1 MATRRSTTYL
11 EDVRAGLAQS
21 VQFFSNEKKPERERW
36 VCRELVRNLNR
47 RAWSRSFQSPADDP
61 PDVVYRDFRFEV
73 KEILDPGRRR
83 HLEYQDALAKAEVA
97 TDGAEL
103 IHAYA
108 PKFRTPAQVGEMVA
122 AELHNRRHSYEPRLQ
137 HSLDLVIYV
146 NLLETSLDSGPMPN
160 AEAFAVGGWRSVS
173 VLMGWN
179 TLVFSARRTAP
190 RLLRKSVGMVSLRGK
205 VK

>member
-1 MATRRSTTYL
+1 MATRQPTKYL
-11 EDVRAGLAQS
+11 EEVRAGLAQS
-21 VQFFSNEKKPERERW
+21 VQFFSNKKKSERERW

-83 HLEYQDALAKAEVA
+83 HREYQDALAKAEAA
-97 TDGAEL
+97 TDGAKL

-108 PKFRTPAQVGEMVA
+108 PKFQTPSQVGAMVA
-122 AELHNRRHSYEPRLQ
+122 AELHNRQHSYEPRLQ

-160 AEAFAVGGWRSVS
+160 AEAFALGGWRSVS
-173 VLMGWN
+173 VLIGWS

-190 RLLRKSVGMVSLRGK
+190 RLLRNSVGKVSVRGN